1 MILRPV
7 SPQSA
12 CGPPSSN
19 APVGLHEHLE
29 VVVGELL
36 GQQRADHVLDEVGRH
51 LAVDV
56 DARARAGVE
65 ISTVDEALR
74 ARRPRTRSITWV
86 LPSGRR

>member
-29 VVVGELL
+29 VVAGELL
-36 GQQRADHVLDEVGRH
+36 GHRRLDHVLDEVGLRIWPSMSMPGACW
-51 LAVDV
+51 L
-56 DARARAGVE
+56 E
-65 ISTVDEALR
+65 ISTVDSALR
-74 ARRPRTRSITWV
+74 P
-86 LPSGRR
+86 PSS